1 MPSSLPH
8 LVDVLIA
15 PDAAAGGTGPLSLG
29 LLADDGAVTWGDV
42 TLPLSVDRPAAVAS
56 ALRLRERITPA
67 LSGQRPESL
76 RDLSGRVRSAIGE
89 EGALGGALLVAA
101 QEAWLEAVRAS
112 DDAVGRL
119 RREYAFPDGDAQPA
133 TPVACFLEISDH
145 AATAERVDRMLALRP
160 AGLGYRLTGGSVAE
174 AIGENAE
181 HLQHFVRE
189 LGRRAETLATGERY
203 RPSVYLGL
211 NGALGQLAGDPVR
224 HIGKVLGNVV
234 GLQTAAGERQ
244 LILEEPFLLDDVLGQ
259 AANLHRLRDFIRR
272 TPDSLKRAAPTLL
285 AARAPASPDDV
296 QVYGDTDAAH
306 VLVTDLPGDID
317 AALTSLSR
325 TADKL
330 ASYWRLPAG
339 ATPRQAALAVFLA
352 CVTRSAAVLVSCD
365 ADTTTLPPF
374 VLRLLAEQ
382 KPLPGSK

>member
-8 LVDVLIA
+8 LVDVLIT
-15 PDAAAGGTGPLSLG
+15 PDVVAGGTGPLSLG
-29 LLADDGAVTWGDV
+29 LLAGDGAVYWGDV
-42 TLPLSVDRPAAVAS
+42 TLPVGVDRPAAVAS

-67 LSGQRPESL
+67 LSGQRLESL
-76 RDLSGRVRSAIGE
+76 RDLCGRVRSAVGE
-89 EGALGGALLVAA
+89 EGVLGEALLAAA
-101 QEAWLEAVRAS
+101 QEAWLEAVRSA

-119 RREYAFPDGDAQPA
+119 RRDYAFPDDEALPA
-133 TPVACFLEISDH
+133 TPACFLEISDH
-145 AATAERVDRMLALRP
+145 AATADQVDRMLALRP
-160 AGLGYRLTGGSVAE
+160 AGIGYRLTGGSVAE
-174 AIGENAE
+174 AIGANGE
-181 HLQHFVRE
+181 HLQRFVRE
-189 LGRRAETLATGERY
+189 LGRRAETLAPGERY

-259 AANLHRLRDFIRR
+259 AANLHRLREFIRR

-285 AARAPASPDDV
+285 AARAPASPDEA
-296 QVYGDTDAAH
+296 QVYSDTDAAH
-306 VLVTDLPGDID
+306 VLVTELPGDMD

-325 TADKL
+325 TAAGL
-330 ASYWRLPAG
+330 ASYWRLPTA

-352 CVTRSAAVLVSCD
+352 GVARSAALLVSCD
-365 ADTTTLPPF
+365 ADMATLPAF

-382 KPLPGSK
+382 NVTPSPAR

>member
-1 MPSSLPH
+1 M
-8 LVDVLIA
+8 
-15 PDAAAGGTGPLSLG
+15 
-29 LLADDGAVTWGDV
+29 
-42 TLPLSVDRPAAVAS
+42 
-56 ALRLRERITPA
+56 
-67 LSGQRPESL
+67 
-76 RDLSGRVRSAIGE
+76 
-89 EGALGGALLVAA
+89 
-101 QEAWLEAVRAS
+101 
-112 DDAVGRL
+112 
-119 RREYAFPDGDAQPA
+119 
-133 TPVACFLEISDH
+133 
-145 AATAERVDRMLALRP
+145 
-160 AGLGYRLTGGSVAE
+160 AE

>member
-1 MPSSLPH
+1 MISGFPQI
-8 LVDVLIA
+8 VDVLIA
-15 PDAAAGGTGPLSLG
+15 PDVATGGTGPLSLG
-29 LLADDGAVTWGDV
+29 LLAGDGAVYWGDV
-42 TLPLSVDRPAAVAS
+42 TLPAGVDRSTALAS

-76 RDLSGRVRSAIGE
+76 HDLSGQAQSALDTEGE
-89 EGALGGALLVAA
+89 VGEALLVAA
-101 QEAWLEAVRAS
+101 QAAWLEAARAAG
-112 DDAVGRL
+112 DAVGRL
-119 RREYAFPDGDAQPA
+119 RREYAFPDEDALPA
-133 TPVACFLEISDH
+133 APLTCFLEISDH
-145 AATAERVDRMLALRP
+145 AATAERVDQMLALRP
-160 AGLGYRLTGGSVAE
+160 PGIGYRLTGGRVAE

-181 HLQHFVRE
+181 HLQRFVRE
-189 LGRRAETLATGERY
+189 LGRRAETLAPGERY

-234 GLQTAAGERQ
+234 GLQTAAGDRQ
-244 LILEEPFLLDDVLGQ
+244 LILEEPFLLDDILGQ

-285 AARAPASPDDV
+285 AARAPASPDDT
-296 QVYGDTDAAH
+296 QVYRDTDAAH
-306 VLVTDLPGDID
+306 ILVAPLPGDLD
-317 AALTSLSR
+317 AALTGLSR
-325 TADKL
+325 AVGL

-352 CVTRSAAVLVSCD
+352 RVARSAAVLVSCD
-365 ADTTTLPPF
+365 TDSTTLPSF

-382 KPLPGSK
+382 SLTPFPAR